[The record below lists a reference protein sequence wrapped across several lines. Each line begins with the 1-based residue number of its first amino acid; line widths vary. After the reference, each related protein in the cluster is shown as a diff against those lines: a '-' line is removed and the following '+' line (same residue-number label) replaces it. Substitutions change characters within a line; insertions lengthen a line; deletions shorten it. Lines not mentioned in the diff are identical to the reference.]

1 MSDAP
6 RTTGGATGAQILAAD
21 PTQSVW
27 VSANAGTG
35 KTRVLIDR
43 ISRLLL
49 AGTPPGKILC
59 LTFTKAA
66 AAEMANRL
74 SERLGKWA
82 MAADTALHDDLGGLL
97 GRAATEDDLTRA
109 RELFAEVLDTPGG
122 LKIRT
127 IHSFCE
133 SLLGQFPL
141 EARVAPHFA
150 VVDERTEAELL
161 AEARDAVLRRIATA
175 PDPELTASLEVIAAA
190 AAEAGFDAVIR
201 ELVNDR
207 RKFRDAVDRHGSLS
221 GLLEAIRAVL
231 GLEAGA
237 TCDSVL
243 AEAGRDGAFD
253 EAGLRSACA
262 ALAGGTAS
270 DEKRGLA
277 VAAWLDDPAG
287 RAAGLNGEYR
297 KVFLKADG
305 GAKAEQNLMT
315 KKPREADPAAFDA
328 LLVEQERMVTLD
340 ERLKA
345 ARTLETTA
353 ALLRLGDLLVGEYQN
368 LKERRGLLDYD
379 DLILKARELL
389 RGDGQAAWV
398 HFKLD
403 GGIDHVLVD
412 EAQDTS
418 PEQWD
423 VIAALTGEFFA
434 GAGAREEERTV
445 FAVGDE
451 KQSIYS
457 FQGADPDAFAR
468 MERFFE
474 ARAAAADRRWQLV
487 EMPLSFRSVW
497 TVLKAVDKVFADDAA
512 AAGLTFGGRAVR
524 HLSSRTGQAG
534 LIEVWPTLKP
544 ADDPDPDPWDAP
556 LDQIPASSPQVQL
569 AQRIAEQVKS
579 WIDGGKILESK
590 GRPIRAD
597 DIMILVRRRA
607 QFAEE
612 MIRALKQRGIA
623 VAGSDRM
630 VLTEQVAVM
639 DLLSL
644 ARFLLLPE
652 DDLSLAEVL
661 KGPLFGWDDDALL
674 ALAFERKEPLWRE
687 LRRRA
692 RENEAWR
699 DTDARLAAMLDRADF
714 TPPFEFFSHLLGP
727 EGGRRQLV
735 ERLGP
740 EANDPID
747 EFLALALDYER
758 EHVPSLQGFL
768 RWIESGE
775 TQIKRDLEH
784 DRPEVRVMTVHGAK
798 GLQANIVFLPDTCAT
813 PDVRLGDR
821 LLWTDPEHGGALLW
835 PGSRD
840 NEGTLCRDLREAGRQ
855 RQMQE
860 YRRLLY
866 VAMTRACDRLYVCGW
881 ENKRGRSEGCWYD
894 LVAAAVKAAGEE
906 VRLPGFEEPGWRVT
920 DRQEAEPD
928 ARARSSEAPPPAPV
942 LPDWAHRPAAAEPE
956 PSRPL
961 SPSRPDGEE
970 PAVRSPLG
978 TDSGERFKRGRLIH
992 SLLQTLPDLPPD
1004 SRRRAAETYLARDVH
1019 GLEEGARR
1027 EIAAETLRLLE
1038 DSRLTALFG
1047 PDSRAEVPLVGEV
1060 GGFAISAQIDRLLVT
1075 DEAVTVIDYKTNRP
1089 PPQNEQGVPPIYLKQ
1104 MAAYREALR
1113 RIYPDRPVR
1122 CLLLWTDGPQTMD
1135 LSDSLLDRH
1144 AP

>member
-1 MSDAP
+1 M
-6 RTTGGATGAQILAAD
+6 
-21 PTQSVW
+21 
-27 VSANAGTG
+27 
-35 KTRVLIDR
+35 
-43 ISRLLL
+43 
-49 AGTPPGKILC
+49 
-59 LTFTKAA
+59 
-66 AAEMANRL
+66 
-74 SERLGKWA
+74 
-82 MAADTALHDDLGGLL
+82 
-97 GRAATEDDLTRA
+97 
-109 RELFAEVLDTPGG
+109 
-122 LKIRT
+122 
-127 IHSFCE
+127 
-133 SLLGQFPL
+133 
-141 EARVAPHFA
+141 
-150 VVDERTEAELL
+150 
-161 AEARDAVLRRIATA
+161 
-175 PDPELTASLEVIAAA
+175 
-190 AAEAGFDAVIR
+190 
-201 ELVNDR
+201 
-207 RKFRDAVDRHGSLS
+207 
-221 GLLEAIRAVL
+221 
-231 GLEAGA
+231 
-237 TCDSVL
+237 
-243 AEAGRDGAFD
+243 
-253 EAGLRSACA
+253 
-262 ALAGGTAS
+262 
-270 DEKRGLA
+270 
-277 VAAWLDDPAG
+277 
-287 RAAGLNGEYR
+287 
-297 KVFLKADG
+297 
-305 GAKAEQNLMT
+305 
-315 KKPREADPAAFDA
+315 
-328 LLVEQERMVTLD
+328 
-340 ERLKA
+340 
-345 ARTLETTA
+345 
-353 ALLRLGDLLVGEYQN
+353 
-368 LKERRGLLDYD
+368 
-379 DLILKARELL
+379 
-389 RGDGQAAWV
+389 
-398 HFKLD
+398 
-403 GGIDHVLVD
+403 
-412 EAQDTS
+412 
-418 PEQWD
+418 
-423 VIAALTGEFFA
+423 
-434 GAGAREEERTV
+434 
-445 FAVGDE
+445 
-451 KQSIYS
+451 
-457 FQGADPDAFAR
+457 
-468 MERFFE
+468 
-474 ARAAAADRRWQLV
+474 
-487 EMPLSFRSVW
+487 
-497 TVLKAVDKVFADDAA
+497 LKAVDRVFADDAA

-534 LIEVWPTLKP
+534 LIEVWPPLKP

-569 AQRIAEQVKS
+569 AQRIADLVKS
-579 WIDGGKILESK
+579 WIDGGEILESK

-674 ALAFERKEPLWRE
+674 ALAHDRKEPLWRE

-692 RENEAWR
+692 RESETWR
-699 DTDARLAAMLDRADF
+699 ETDTRLAAMLDRADF

-727 EGGRRQLV
+727 GDGRRQLV

-821 LLWTDPEHGGALLW
+821 LLWTDPEQGGALLW

-840 NEGTLCRDLREAGRQ
+840 NEGALYRDLREAGRQ

-894 LVAAAVKAAGEE
+894 LIAAAVKAAGEE
-906 VRLPGFEEPGWRVT
+906 IQLPGFDESGWRVG

-928 ARARSSEAPPPAPV
+928 ARIRESEAPPPAPV
-942 LPDWAHRPAAAEPE
+942 LPDWTRRPAAAEPE

-961 SPSRPDGEE
+961 SPSRPEGEE

-978 TDSGERFKRGRLIH
+978 PDSGERFKRGRLIH
-992 SLLQTLPDLPPD
+992 SLLQTLPELPVD
-1004 SRRRAAETYLARDVH
+1004 ARRRAAETYLAREVH
-1019 GLEEGARR
+1019 GLEEEARR

-1075 DEAVTVIDYKTNRP
+1075 DDAVTVIDYKTNRP
-1089 PPQNEQGVPPIYLKQ
+1089 PPHDEQGVPAIYLKQ
-1104 MAAYREALR
+1104 MAAYRAALR

-1122 CLLLWTDGPQTMD
+1122 CLLLWTDGPRTMD